1 MGMGMGMYGHVYVY
15 MCGGGDGGVGQSQEK
30 LQWRLQEILTRKS
43 FVIQIEP
50 SHGWFFQCFSRR
62 AGGEQLYQV
71 ERMIGGIGNMLFSI
85 FSQT

>member
-1 MGMGMGMYGHVYVY
+1 MYVYVCVY
-15 MCGGGDGGVGQSQEK
+15 VCGGGGGGQSQEK

-50 SHGWFFQCFSRR
+50 SHVWFFQRFLRI
-62 AGGEQLYQV
+62 AETVQLYQV

>member
-1 MGMGMGMYGHVYVY
+1 MYVYVCVY
-15 MCGGGDGGVGQSQEK
+15 VCGGGGGGQSQG
-30 LQWRLQEILTRKS
+30 KS
-43 FVIQIEP
+43 FDIQIET
-50 SHGWFFQCFSRR
+50 SHVWFFQCFSRR

>member
-1 MGMGMGMYGHVYVY
+1 MYVYVCVY
-15 MCGGGDGGVGQSQEK
+15 VCGGGGGGQSQET

-50 SHGWFFQCFSRR
+50 SHVWFFQRFLRI
-62 AGGEQLYQV
+62 AETVQLYQV
-71 ERMIGGIGNMLFSI
+71 ERMIGGNGNMLFSI